1 MRISDWSSDVC
12 SSDLTTHPAL
22 RFLAQFNSA
31 LIYFLLAAAVA
42 AGVLGHLVDAGVIL
56 AVVIVNAIVGHV
68 QEGKAERAL
77 AAIRDLITPHA
88 TVLRGGVRAKGDVA
102 SLVPG
107 ENGRAHV

>member
-56 AVVIVNAIVGHV
+56 AVVLVNAIVGHV

-77 AAIRDLITPHA
+77 RSEERR
-88 TVLRGGVRAKGDVA
+88 VGERGVSTFR
-102 SLVPG
+102 SRWVPYHSKKKS
-107 ENGRAHV
+107 NK